1 MRRMGPRVLRHLRA
15 NAIAY
20 LALFVAMG
28 GTTYAAIRLPANS
41 VGTKQL
47 EKGSVTGA
55 KVAKNTLTGS
65 NIKVSSLG
73 TVPDAAALD
82 GKPASS
88 FEPSAGALTSVTA
101 GTDLTG
107 GGSSGAVTIGAD
119 ETQLQHRVT
128 GTCPGG
134 SAVSSISQTGQ
145 VSCATT
151 GVTQMMGGSA
161 GNVSTGIQ
169 YFAPEGLTTPS
180 GTEGNVWLQ
189 SSNLAGIAGNLS
201 GETPTAV
208 PAAVSFTLDVNGSP
222 TSVSCTIPAEGSICS
237 DSDHT
242 AAIPAGA
249 YVDISVT
256 DSGVFSGRAT
266 FGWTETS

>member
-1 MRRMGPRVLRHLRA
+1 VLRHLRA

-47 EKGSVTGA
+47 QKGAVTGA

-73 TVPDAAALD
+73 TVPNAAAL
-82 GKPASS
+82 GGAPASS
-88 FEPSAGALTSVTA
+88 FEPRAGALTSVTA

-107 GGSSGAVTIGAD
+107 GGGSGAVTIGAD

-134 SAVSSISQTGQ
+134 SAVSSISQSGQ
-145 VSCATT
+145 VGCAPT
-151 GVTQMMGGSA
+151 GVTQMMGGTA
-161 GNVSTGIQ
+161 GIVSTGVQ
-169 YFAPEGLTTPS
+169 YYARVGLSTPS
-180 GTEGNVWLQ
+180 GSDSSVWLQ
-189 SSNLAGIAGNLS
+189 SSNLAGTAGNLS
-201 GETPTAV
+201 GETNGTAT
-208 PAAVSFTLDVNGSP
+208 AAVSFTLEVDGAPTLLSCIIPANGSN
-222 TSVSCTIPAEGSICS
+222 CS
-237 DSDHT
+237 DSVHT
-242 AAIPAGA
+242 AAIPAGS
-249 YVDISVT
+249 YVDVLVSASPSFT
-256 DSGVFSGRAT
+256 PTRAT